1 MRIVHRLLTALAAL
15 LLAVFAVHAT
25 GAASAVAAPETVHTC
40 AYDNHDSAPLN
51 CAITDRGPPSSA
63 HVYTAYDAGDRWSHG
78 ESVCSDPEAPPVVTT
93 CHRPAPPVEGARG
106 MATTWEHV
114 RRIERNLASFAR
126 AGVAANTAPK
136 ALAASS
142 RVAPWAG
149 SSLSRL
155 SREGEVMYRVYGGG
169 AGKAGSWLTPINP
182 ISSAAARQG
191 LALPAENAAL
201 YVSKVTLPGGVRMQV
216 GTAGSAFGQ
225 PGGWAQAQL
234 LERIPLSS
242 FGKGVPLQ

>member
-1 MRIVHRLLTALAAL
+1 MKSAARSAIRVLAI
-15 LLAVFAVHAT
+15 LATVWFGSTSAI
-25 GAASAVAAPETVHTC
+25 AA
-40 AYDNHDSAPLN
+40 Y
-51 CAITDRGPPSSA
+51 
-63 HVYTAYDAGDRWSHG
+63 AYDAPHCANTINHAAYECGRPTNHTAATTPEAVHQWSHG
-78 ESVCSDPEAPPVVTT
+78 AMACHDTAPTRNYSTYKLPASLAQDDGLAGSV
-93 CHRPAPPVEGARG
+93 RG
-106 MATTWEHV
+106 LAEMV
-114 RRIERNLASFAR
+114 RAETSSLLV
-126 AGVAANTAPK
+126 GPVAANAGPK
-136 ALAASS
+136 ALNAST

-182 ISSAAARQG
+182 VSSAATRQG